1 MVVEAAAQALH
12 VGTVNS
18 PTASAEGNT
27 RPPSI
32 KFLERA
38 FLAMR
43 YRISRT
49 VFFSAVMKTSRLIP
63 AVWLFVALAAA
74 AVGQTTQAEQVSG
87 KVDAFVTSELRVQHV
102 PGVALGVMREGKLVK
117 AAGYGMANVELGV
130 AAKPESIFQ
139 TGSVGKQFTATAVM
153 MLVEE
158 GSVGLDDQINK
169 YFAKAP
175 AAWKDITVR
184 HLLTHTS
191 GIPDYTSEKT
201 GGAISLH
208 IDYTEEELVRKI
220 AGLPLDFQPG
230 ENWSY
235 SNSGYLLLGV
245 LIRDVTGE
253 FYGDFLQQRIF
264 RPLQMTSTRII
275 SEADI
280 VPNRSAGYRLVNGEL
295 KNQEWVAPSLNTT
308 ADGALYTNVL
318 DLAKW
323 DAALYTEKLLKTSSF
338 GQMWAPVRLNSG
350 KTYPY
355 GFGWSIA
362 EVNGHRLLEHGGS
375 WQGFTMHISRYV
387 DDQLTVVV
395 MTNLDSQHSDPG
407 KIAQGVAAIYVPT
420 LKKPEPAV
428 SK

>member
-1 MVVEAAAQALH
+1 MIR
-12 VGTVNS
+12 
-18 PTASAEGNT
+18 
-27 RPPSI
+27 RPPRS
-32 KFLERA
+32 
-38 FLAMR
+38 
-43 YRISRT
+43 T
-49 VFFSAVMKTSRLIP
+49 
-63 AVWLFVALAAA
+63 LFPY
-74 AVGQTTQAEQVSG
+74 TTLFRS
-87 KVDAFVTSELRVQHV
+87 
-102 PGVALGVMREGKLVK
+102 
-117 AAGYGMANVELGV
+117 
-130 AAKPESIFQ
+130 
-139 TGSVGKQFTATAVM
+139 
-153 MLVEE
+153 
-158 GSVGLDDQINK
+158 
-169 YFAKAP
+169 
-175 AAWKDITVR
+175 
-184 HLLTHTS
+184 
-191 GIPDYTSEKT
+191 
-201 GGAISLH
+201 
-208 IDYTEEELVRKI
+208 VRKI

-362 EVNGHRLLEHGGS
+362 EVNGHRLLEHVG
-375 WQGFTMHISRYV
+375 WWHGFTMHISRYV